1 MPITFIVNYEVKDF
15 NIWKK
20 AFASNSEVRKSAGIK
35 ATPYKEIEN
44 PNKVYIVGE
53 APSKE
58 LLEEMFSNPRFVQL
72 MQTAG
77 VITKPNVVFLNK

>member
-1 MPITFIVNYEVKDF
+1 MAIKFIVDYEVKDV
-15 NIWKK
+15 NIWKE
-20 AFASNSEVRKSAGIK
+20 AFESNSDARKSPVIEAI
-35 ATPYKEIEN
+35 PYREIDN

>member
-1 MPITFIVNYEVKDF
+1 MAIKFIVNYEVKDF
-15 NIWKK
+15 NIWKE
-20 AFASNSEVRKSAGIK
+20 AFESNSDVRKSAGIE
-35 ATPYKEIEN
+35 AIPYREIEH